1 MIGCL
6 GRISGLAQ
14 WISVHWSQR
23 ISFLV
28 NFLNPSVCKN
38 DSQADVKQFL
48 SIGRARTEVIRKAEH
63 TEIYASYIEI

>member
-1 MIGCL
+1 MVIGALIC
-6 GRISGLAQ
+6 
-14 WISVHWSQR
+14 
-23 ISFLV
+23 SFLV